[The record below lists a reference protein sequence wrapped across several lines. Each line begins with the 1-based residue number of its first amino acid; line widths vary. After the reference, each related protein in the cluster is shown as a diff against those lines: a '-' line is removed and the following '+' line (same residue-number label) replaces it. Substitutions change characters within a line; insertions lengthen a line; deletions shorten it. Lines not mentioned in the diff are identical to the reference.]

1 MAIKTVRMPG
11 VVVVAD
17 PGNGAQIPVPDH
29 HNFVCLLTSGGSGET
44 RTMAVC
50 KFPGQRATIAFDVDG
65 GGNVALNVGG
75 DMNSAGNDTATFAN
89 AGQAIDL
96 TGVQVAGALRWRC
109 VVADPT
115 SILS

>member
-1 MAIKTVRMPG
+1 
-11 VVVVAD
+11 
-17 PGNGAQIPVPDH
+17 
-29 HNFVCLLTSGGSGET
+29 
-44 RTMAVC
+44 
-50 KFPGQRATIAFDVDG
+50 
-65 GGNVALNVGG
+65 VALNVGG

>member
-29 HNFVCLLTSGGSGET
+29 HNMVCLLTSGGSGET

-50 KFPGQRATIAFDVDG
+50 KFLGQRATIAFDVDG

-75 DMNSAGNDTATFAN
+75 DMNSAGN